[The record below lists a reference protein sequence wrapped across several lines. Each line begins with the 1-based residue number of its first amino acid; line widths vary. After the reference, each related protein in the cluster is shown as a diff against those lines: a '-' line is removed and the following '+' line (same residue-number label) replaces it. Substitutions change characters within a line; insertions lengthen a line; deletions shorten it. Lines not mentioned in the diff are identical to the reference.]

1 MPKCEN
7 GADAVAG
14 VGNVSPHAVENGF
27 IFSWTAPPRCPY
39 ASRSC
44 RSVEN
49 LSLAAHFFTCGFHTD
64 FLEIRSP
71 PRSHSMPCDAQ
82 TLADVELFEHVSDE
96 DRVRLAEFIDIMQL
110 VAGETLFKAGA
121 PGESLY
127 VVRSGEIELFI
138 RDTAG
143 QKIALAIAGV
153 GEVFGEL
160 ALLDRGP
167 RTATAIALTD
177 CELLELDRDDLLLL
191 FQKSPNAALRLLA
204 AMSHMTR
211 KADELLRTRVSRNVN
226 EEVEEKISPL
236 QRIADWISWFSGS
249 MTFLVLNVLWFVI
262 WIAIN
267 TWEFSL
273 PQFDPYPFGLLT
285 MIVSLEAIFLSCF
298 VLISQNRQA
307 EKDRVRSDIEY
318 EINVKAELEIAH
330 LHEKTDRI
338 YAEMLEHFN
347 RIEKRAAKA

>member
-1 MPKCEN
+1 
-7 GADAVAG
+7 
-14 VGNVSPHAVENGF
+14 
-27 IFSWTAPPRCPY
+27 
-39 ASRSC
+39 
-44 RSVEN
+44 
-49 LSLAAHFFTCGFHTD
+49 
-64 FLEIRSP
+64 
-71 PRSHSMPCDAQ
+71 MPCDAQ

-96 DRVRLAEFIDIMQL
+96 DRVRLAEFIDITQL

-226 EEVEEKISPL
+226 EEVEEKISTL

>member
-1 MPKCEN
+1 
-7 GADAVAG
+7 
-14 VGNVSPHAVENGF
+14 
-27 IFSWTAPPRCPY
+27 
-39 ASRSC
+39 
-44 RSVEN
+44 
-49 LSLAAHFFTCGFHTD
+49 
-64 FLEIRSP
+64 
-71 PRSHSMPCDAQ
+71 MPCDAQ

-96 DRVRLAEFIDIMQL
+96 DRARLAEFIDIAQL
-110 VAGETLFKAGA
+110 TAGELLFRAGE

-143 QKIALAIAGV
+143 QKIALAIAGA

-167 RTATAIALTD
+167 RTATAVALTD

-226 EEVEEKISPL
+226 EEVEEKISAL
-236 QRIADWISWFSGS
+236 QRVADWISWFSGS
-249 MTFLVLNVLWFVI
+249 MMFLTLNLVWFVI

-267 TWEFSL
+267 TWNFNL

-307 EKDRVRSDIEY
+307 EKDRVRADIEY

-347 RIEKRAAKA
+347 RIEKRAANS